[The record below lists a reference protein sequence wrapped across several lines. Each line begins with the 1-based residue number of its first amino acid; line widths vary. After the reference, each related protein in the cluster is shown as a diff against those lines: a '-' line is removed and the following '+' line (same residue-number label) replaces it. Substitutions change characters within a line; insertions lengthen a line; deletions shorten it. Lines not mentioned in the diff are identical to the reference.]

1 MPNPLF
7 SSSLVLGIA
16 IFFGRVLGF
25 VRELTFA
32 HKFGVSEEADFAVIV
47 LALPDLLTNILISG
61 GLSVAL
67 IPALNKSTEDQ
78 ARNLFIQVTMLVGG
92 FFLVASFIL
101 MIWPNI
107 LFWLVAPRLVIDNSV
122 NNTFVLALMFGGVV
136 LSGVT
141 GVSTAVLN
149 ASNRFFVAGCGTII
163 FNLCVIG
170 FLGFATFELMNLEI
184 LALGV
189 FFGALL
195 RWGSQLMALPNYYWH
210 KSSWEWG
217 LTHPMIKQFILG
229 ILSTS
234 FLALIPVAI
243 RSSAS
248 LMGVGEISRFNY
260 AIKLVE
266 LPAGILITALTT
278 VAFPS
283 LCLMFE
289 DGLLAKLKLTLH
301 KYLQQFLILS
311 SNAVLVGWFYSDA
324 IVRLLL
330 GGQKMHIED
339 IQIISELLR
348 IALLSLPLMG
358 IGSLFVVALQAQS
371 RTRLV
376 FMILIACFVF
386 LIPIF
391 AFGPLIGSR
400 NYLMSALPIFYF
412 LFAAICGYF
421 LDPTYFG
428 NNGWLKAGYI
438 YILLRSLLISITLIA
453 LTTYSFKE
461 TQDIEKIIIS
471 IFVFA
476 GAVVSAYKYFIP
488 GLKIEKIV

>member
-1 MPNPLF
+1 MFKPF
-7 SSSLVLGIA
+7 ISSSLVLGLA
-16 IFFGRVLGF
+16 LFFGRILGF
-25 VRELTFA
+25 LRELIFA
-32 HKFGVSEEADFAVIV
+32 HKFGVSEDADFAVIV
-47 LALPDLLTNILISG
+47 LTLPDLLNNILISG

-78 ARNLFIQVTMLVGG
+78 ARNLFTQATMLVGG
-92 FFLVASFIL
+92 FFLVLSFIL
-101 MIWPNI
+101 MTWPNI
-107 LFWLVAPRLVIDNSV
+107 LFWLVAPRLVMDNSL
-122 NNTFVLALMFGGVV
+122 NNTFVLAVMLCGVA
-136 LSGVT
+136 LSGMT

-149 ASNRFFVAGCGTII
+149 ASNRFLVAGCGTII

-170 FLGFATFELMNLEI
+170 FLGSAAFEGRNLEI
-184 LALGV
+184 LSVGV

-195 RWGSQLMALPNYYWH
+195 RWGSQLMALPNYYWR
-210 KSSWEWG
+210 KSSWKWG

-229 ILSTS
+229 TLSTS
-234 FLALIPVAI
+234 FLVLIPVAI
-243 RSSAS
+243 RSTAS
-248 LMGVGEISRFNY
+248 LIGVGEIARFNY

-289 DGLLAKLKLTLH
+289 DGLFSKLKLTLH
-301 KYLQQFLILS
+301 KYLQQFLIISL
-311 SNAVLVGWFYSDA
+311 NAVLIGWFYSDA

-330 GGQKMHIED
+330 GGQKIHVED

-358 IGSLFVVALQAQS
+358 ISSLFVVALQAQS

-376 FMILIACFVF
+376 FLILVTCFVF

-391 AFGPLIGSR
+391 AFGLLIESR

-412 LFAAICGYF
+412 IFAAICGYF

-428 NNGWLKAGYI
+428 DNGWLKIAYI
-438 YILLRSLLISITLIA
+438 YILSRSLVISIALITF
-453 LTTYSFKE
+453 TTYYFSE
-461 TQDIEKIIIS
+461 IQDIEKIIIG
-471 IFVFA
+471 IFVYA
-476 GAVVSAYKYFIP
+476 GAVASAYKFFIP
-488 GLKIEKIV
+488 RAAK